1 MIVTDLWA
9 YAITIAV
16 LVVFHELGHFWV
28 ARLCD
33 VKVLRFSVGF
43 GKVLYSGRFGKGE
56 TEWALSVI
64 PLGGYVK
71 MLDEREGEVA
81 PHELARAFNRKPV
94 LQRMAIVVAGPVFNL
109 LLAVILYFALFA
121 NGVDGTKAVL
131 GDIPADTPAAAAQLQ
146 AHETVTSVDGEA
158 VQSWE
163 ELRWKLLKLSLQRG
177 QVAITGHT
185 ADGVVHQHMLD
196 MSRMEPSDLEGDFMR
211 KLGLQLPLL
220 PPILG
225 EVVQGKPAQLAG
237 LRTGDR
243 VLRVDGQEIATFNQW
258 REVVS
263 SHPEVAL
270 HLVIARDGQE
280 LSIEVT
286 PNKEF
291 EEGKPVGRVGAGA
304 DYDALQVKVNYTPLA
319 ALGQAL
325 QQTWDIGSLSVQMMG
340 RMALGQVSLK
350 SMSGPVKTAT
360 YAGRSAQMGLIPFI
374 FFLAAISVG
383 VGVLNIL
390 PIPVLDGGHLLY
402 YMAEF
407 FLGRP
412 VRESTWETG
421 QKIGV
426 ALLSALM
433 ILVLY
438 NDISSLISG

>member
-43 GKVLYSGRFGKGE
+43 GKALYSWHFGKGE

-94 LQRMAIVVAGPVFNL
+94 WQRMAIVVAGPAFNL
-109 LLAVILYFALFA
+109 LLAIILYFALFA
-121 NGVDGTKAVL
+121 HGVDGTRAVL
-131 GDIPADTPAAAAQLQ
+131 GEVPAHTAAAEAQLQ
-146 AHETVTSVDGEA
+146 KGETILSVNGEA
-158 VQSWE
+158 MQSWE
-163 ELRWKLLKLSLQRG
+163 EVRWRLLMLALNRG
-177 QVAITGHT
+177 QVEITGRTEDGTERRHT
-185 ADGVVHQHMLD
+185 LD
-196 MSRMEPSDLEGDFMR
+196 MSQMEPSDLERDFLQ
-211 KLGLQLPLL
+211 KLGLQLPQL
-220 PPILG
+220 PAIVG
-225 EVVQGKPAQLAG
+225 EVVSGKPAELAG
-237 LRTGDR
+237 MRTGDR
-243 VLRVDGQEIATFNQW
+243 VLRVDGKEIATFDQW

-263 SHPEVAL
+263 AHPEVTL
-270 HLVIARDGQE
+270 HLAIARDGHE
-280 LSIEVT
+280 LSLDVT
-286 PNKEF
+286 PSREL
-291 EEGKPVGRVGAGA
+291 EEGKPVGKVGVGPSYEAS
-304 DYDALQVKVNYTPLA
+304 QVKVSYTPLA
-319 ALGQAL
+319 ALGHAL
-325 QQTWDIGSLSVQMMG
+325 GQTWDIGSLSLRMMG
-340 RMALGQVSLK
+340 RMVLGQVSLK

-360 YAGRSAQMGLIPFI
+360 YAGKSAQLGLIPFI

-412 VRESTWETG
+412 VQESTWETG